1 MKSFPPF
8 FSLLVVFAY
17 FSSLA
22 VFTVSCHIIS
32 NLATICGCEDPDTDS
47 LILFQF
53 ISRHYLSCFL
63 FSSLLELYV
72 ALFSP
77 IISYHLN
84 ESKLL
89 HATDKTL
96 NKCWVEV
103 SVSPCMSFPLFDFYP
118 SRLCVSLSCSWFN
131 TRLMKM
137 TTLVP
142 ETNTRTTKT
151 NSATKVKKIIYPIIR
166 SAKYN

>member
-1 MKSFPPF
+1 M
-8 FSLLVVFAY
+8 
-17 FSSLA
+17 
-22 VFTVSCHIIS
+22 FTVLCHIIS

-53 ISRHYLSCFL
+53 ISRHYLSWFL

-72 ALFSP
+72 ALFLP

-118 SRLCVSLSCSWFN
+118 FSFMCFTLLFMVSHQIN
-131 TRLMKM
+131 ENDH
-137 TTLVP
+137 V
-142 ETNTRTTKT
+142 
-151 NSATKVKKIIYPIIR
+151 NSGDKHKDCKDEIGCESEKDNLPY
-166 SAKYN
+166 

>member
-1 MKSFPPF
+1 
-8 FSLLVVFAY
+8 VVFAS

-22 VFTVSCHIIS
+22 VFTVSCHIIY

-53 ISRHYLSCFL
+53 ISRHCLSCFL
-63 FSSLLELYV
+63 FSSLLEPYV
-72 ALFSP
+72 ALFLP

-89 HATDKTL
+89 HATDNTL
-96 NKCWVEV
+96 NKCWVEA
-103 SVSPCMSFPLFDFYP
+103 SVSPCIHFPCSIFILF
-118 SRLCVSLSCSWFN
+118 RLCVSLSCSWFN

-137 TTLVP
+137 TT
-142 ETNTRTTKT
+142 NTTTQGLQRR
-151 NSATKVKKIIYPIIR
+151 IR
-166 SAKYN
+166 LRK

>member
-1 MKSFPPF
+1 MCYFVLIKISFHSGWKSFP
-8 FSLLVVFAY
+8 FSFLLVLVFAS

-22 VFTVSCHIIS
+22 VFTVLCHIVS

-53 ISRHYLSCFL
+53 ISRHYLSWFL

-72 ALFSP
+72 ALFLP

-118 SRLCVSLSCSWFN
+118 FVFHSLVHGLDFN
-131 TRLMKM
+131 TRLM
-137 TTLVP
+137 
-142 ETNTRTTKT
+142 R
-151 NSATKVKKIIYPIIR
+151 
-166 SAKYN
+166 